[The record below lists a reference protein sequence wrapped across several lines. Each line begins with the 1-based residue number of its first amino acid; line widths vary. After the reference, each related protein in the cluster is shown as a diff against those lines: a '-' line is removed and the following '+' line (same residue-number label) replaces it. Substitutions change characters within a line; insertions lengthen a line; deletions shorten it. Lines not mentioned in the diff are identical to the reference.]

1 MDRGRQ
7 EKTRPLD
14 RELTK
19 TKEDKERKILDLLE
33 KRVSGRRG
41 QTQRD
46 KDGDRE
52 REG

>member
-14 RELTK
+14 RELRK
-19 TKEDKERKILDLLE
+19 RKEDDEWKILDLLE
-33 KRVSGRRG
+33 KSVSGRRG

-46 KDGDRE
+46 RE